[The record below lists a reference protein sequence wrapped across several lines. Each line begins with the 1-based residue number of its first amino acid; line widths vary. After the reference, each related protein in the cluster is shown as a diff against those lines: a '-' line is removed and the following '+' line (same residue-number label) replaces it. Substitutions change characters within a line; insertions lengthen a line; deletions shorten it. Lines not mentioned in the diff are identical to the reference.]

1 MSVFLSFKVFM
12 LENEMQQ
19 VNLDSERQ
27 LRVKDKKLMALKD
40 IIKVNYSSDVKLME
54 PLYFQ
59 LHYNL

>member
-1 MSVFLSFKVFM
+1 
-12 LENEMQQ
+12 MQQ

-40 IIKVNYSSDVKLME
+40 IIKVNYSSDVKLKE

-59 LHYNL
+59 LLYNL